1 MFRGGTLGLF
11 PVWSK
16 FGGFVRIVIAT
27 LPLLFLG
34 AGLGQTPDPGP
45 SANRLRAT
53 GLLNQLLKDKNP
65 DTRKHAVQ
73 AIGLVGPREPYVSQ
87 AEAMLDDKDVEV
99 RVAAITSLV
108 DLKNERTASIL
119 QKPLDS
125 EVPEVSFAAAKGL
138 WALRAPEGR
147 EALLSVLSGESKTKS
162 AFITRQKRE
171 ALRMFHTPKAMFLFV
186 LQQGANLAP
195 VPGLGAGVSS
205 VEGILSDASISGRAA
220 TALLLSTDK
229 DPRVLQALRDALA
242 DKEWSVRASGAHA
255 IALRNDPALAL
266 VLVPLFD
273 DTKEAVRARAAAGYL
288 RLEGIKP
295 ASTKRVGKK

>member
-1 MFRGGTLGLF
+1 MFRGSRQKVGECMRI
-11 PVWSK
+11 
-16 FGGFVRIVIAT
+16 FVAT

-34 AGLGQTPDPGP
+34 ASLGQAPDPAP
-45 SANRLRAT
+45 SANHLRAT

-73 AIGLVGPREPYVSQ
+73 AMGLVGSREPYVSQ
-87 AEAMLDDKDVEV
+87 VEAMLDDKDVEV
-99 RVAAITSLV
+99 RVAAIASLV
-108 DLKNERTASIL
+108 DLKNDRTASVL

-138 WALRAPEGR
+138 WALQASEGR
-147 EALLSVLSGESKTKS
+147 EALLAVLSGESKTKS
-162 AFITRQKRE
+162 KFITRQKRE
-171 ALRMFHTPKAMFLFV
+171 ALRMFHTPKTMFLFV

-205 VEGILSDASISGRAA
+205 VEGILSDASVSGRAA

-229 DPRVLQALRDALA
+229 DPRVLQALRDALV

-255 IALRNDPALAL
+255 IALRNDRALATD
-266 VLVPLFD
+266 LVPLFD

-288 RLEGIKP
+288 RLESIKP
-295 ASTKRVGKK
+295 ASPKRAGKR

>member
-1 MFRGGTLGLF
+1 
-11 PVWSK
+11 
-16 FGGFVRIVIAT
+16 VRILVAVFFLNIA
-27 LPLLFLG
+27 
-34 AGLGQTPDPGP
+34 LGQTPAPAP
-45 SANRLRAT
+45 SANHHRAT

-99 RVAAITSLV
+99 RVAAIASLV
-108 DLKNERTASIL
+108 DLKNDRTASIL

-138 WALRAPEGR
+138 WTLQAPEGR

-171 ALRMFHTPKAMFLFV
+171 ALRMFHTPKTMFLFV
-186 LQQGANLAP
+186 LQTGANLAP

-220 TALLLSTDK
+220 TALLLSADK

-242 DKEWSVRASGAHA
+242 DKEWSVRASGAHS
-255 IALRNDPALAL
+255 IALRNDPALATD
-266 VLVPLFD
+266 LVPLFD

-295 ASTKRVGKK
+295 APVKPASPKRAVKR